1 MNPPSFLQI
10 LAKHLY
16 KGTCSYY
23 FLPPVIHF
31 TSKRIQNE
39 RKEDLNLWKITD
51 ITFFCHHQSSCTN
64 RHSPPCRVLQS
75 LPNAKKNSGHSA
87 TSFNI
92 WNKVILLKEYPSCNC
107 WAYSQYNTCQWIMSE
122 DPNNNNSNKKY
133 SKRANFCQGSSV
145 FTFKGIV
152 FGIF

>member
-1 MNPPSFLQI
+1 MFI
-10 LAKHLY
+10 LFFT
-16 KGTCSYY
+16 TCHT
-23 FLPPVIHF
+23 FHF
-31 TSKRIQNE
+31 KTIQNE

-92 WNKVILLKEYPSCNC
+92 WNKVILLKEYPSFNC